1 MVEFRKIMLSAA
13 AVLTIGGCGGGGGG
27 GSSSDPAS
35 SGGVID
41 GYVSG
46 ATVFADST
54 GEGEHND
61 TELSTVTD
69 TNGDFA
75 FAGTIADG
83 TKIYAYGGTDIS
95 TGFPFEGRLSTV
107 YDATRPI
114 VLSPLTTYVAAIMAS
129 DPTMTFDTAAD
140 AVAANLGISADA
152 VKIDPMLDSDSFM
165 AAQKV
170 QKVAEVLTAAT
181 KSDGETFDEAYAQ
194 VFESLAST
202 TFSGDFNATELAAK
216 VSTDKGV
223 TLDPSITTFV
233 ETLAGTIDALAAN
246 VTTVSELDGFGET
259 INTYAEAA
267 EGAIENG
274 DLTAVSD
281 LTTTLDDMNTTQVAQ
296 EIETGT
302 YVDPMIAA
310 LAEVEDALTNNI
322 TYLGT
327 NTANAS
333 ITADL
338 VLSDPAAAPF
348 DTPDLNLTWSATPAG
363 VIDVATGA
371 VTRSDTADV
380 AVALKATVANSLVM
394 NNRVFD
400 LVVKRNEYAPVAVGD
415 SLTLDEDTN
424 ATLNVLA
431 NDTDQ
436 NGDTLFVAAV
446 SSAGHGTATL
456 NPNGTVT
463 YTPAANYNGPDSFTY
478 TVGDGTGRSAEGN
491 VSVTVTPVNDAPTI
505 GGTPTTSV
513 DQDAP
518 YSFTPSSGDVDGDTL
533 TFSIA
538 NPPAWAAFDPA
549 TGALTGTP
557 GNGDVGTTA
566 DINISVTDGIA
577 TVSLPLFSVT
587 VVNVNDAPTISGTP
601 ATSVNQDAPYSF
613 TPGAGDI
620 DGDTLTFSIQNKPS
634 WATFDTATGALSG
647 TPGNADVG
655 TTTGIVISVSDSLL
669 TASLAAFDLE
679 VINVNDA
686 PTASAASFQ
695 VPTNTLLD
703 GDLSPYASDIDVGDT
718 LTFTQVGTLAGL
730 TLNSDG
736 TFTFTSASEGNFTF
750 DYEVS
755 DGTLT
760 SAPATVTIS
769 VVANLSPVAGD
780 FAVSTDEDTAVLI
793 DVVAHTSDSDG
804 SVDAMTVAAFGAT
817 DGNLSVNPTTGV
829 VTYMP
834 NANFNGTDSFTYTI
848 QDNQGATSLPATVTV
863 TVAPVNDA
871 PTIDPIGNPPAVA
884 VSAPI
889 YEVPVS
895 IADVD
900 GDALTLDA
908 VSSNTGVASV
918 SANGTTVAVD
928 PTGIGTATVTVTV
941 SDGILTAQE
950 TFTVNV
956 VADPVLTDYSFYD
969 GQYLYDYWLE
979 DNGTANVPMY
989 TQHLLNNGAI
999 DRLTYI
1005 HTVDN
1010 NWSEVPIDPNM
1021 VTWDEIN
1028 AVWVPDSDLQIDY
1041 TISADA
1047 LTLSFQHEAI
1057 RIGTVTDLS
1066 GQTLD
1071 IPTGSGTTM
1080 PVTFSSGAK
1089 QHELLYK
1096 AVTEIF
1102 YTHWS
1107 NGLGYTTLEDHMNAD
1122 GTFYWTTGSW
1132 PWQSAIVTQKNA
1144 GGSAAVDSNGSDITT
1159 LTLGMTG
1166 NLVIDGNNSEVVG
1179 TWWVDTLPNDTNL
1192 IVRTD
1197 LNTSLVDYAL
1207 YNEGEPSFTLIH
1219 NGQVYWGAYNPPMTD
1234 FIVGGDGAGYN
1245 QTAMNDIL
1253 SAFANYTPPAPPMT
1267 VDDYW
1272 AISNTYINSK
1282 AEWDGLTK
1290 AQVSDLFGLEL
1301 WGVWPQTDGNGVV
1314 YAVDSDAVYVDANGT
1329 VLFKD
1334 INGTVMDSNAYTVIS
1349 GGTELN
1355 ISIPPSG
1362 HLYAHLGDVYDQAAL
1377 EAMFGITM
1385 PAGSMG
1391 YRPAHLRLS
1400 DEFDFYHTL
1409 TSYDIN
1415 YSSMTFTNLADFVAA
1430 NQGGLSGYVFDV
1442 NGNTGIQ
1449 FGAGDS
1455 YTDINSNG
1463 TAMLIDFSNPQVP
1476 SVVESGTWYVQD
1488 DGINGHII
1496 VVDLPSRS
1504 MPYAATVKND
1514 GISDYVTGG
1523 DKNPA
1528 FTGDIEMKFN
1538 AIARDALIAYF
1549 MSGGGSSTP
1558 TTANDATLVGAW
1570 ALGGTTTMDALLI
1583 IADNDKYMAV
1593 QQVLGTNGV
1602 IGGVEVG
1609 QYTLD
1614 ASGNFTSASPLINT
1628 NAGDTAVGAT
1638 VSDNGNDT
1646 ATLTSIDGSAVFN
1659 RLSSAI
1665 STEAGAWIVN
1675 QSTTGNIKFVIM
1687 VLDGAGNYMVAD
1699 IDDSY
1704 GSEVVGTEP
1713 GTVGRY
1719 NMTEFGTYVVE
1730 ANNTVT
1736 MTPAATTDEGAVCT
1750 DTDTSGCDTIAGDT
1764 NMEFGLTVD
1773 DTLGSQV
1780 PVNLTVSFDAT
1791 NNYMTVGG
1799 DMVFVRVVPGG
1810 PVIFP

>member
-13 AVLTIGGCGGGGGG
+13 AVLAIGGCGGGGG

-129 DPTMTFDTAAD
+129 DPTISFDTAAD
-140 AVAANLGISADA
+140 AVAANLGISADE
-152 VKIDPMLDSDSFM
+152 VKNDPMLDSDSFM

-170 QKVAEVLTAAT
+170 QKVVEVLSAAT
-181 KSDGETFDEAYAQ
+181 KSDGESFNDAYEQ
-194 VFESLAST
+194 VFNALAT
-202 TFSGDFNATELAAK
+202 TTSGEFNATALAAE
-216 VSTDKGV
+216 VGA
-223 TLDPSITTFV
+223 DPSIATFV
-233 ETLAGTIDALAAN
+233 ETLAGTIDDLAAN
-246 VTTVSELDGFGET
+246 VTTVGELDGFGET

-281 LTTTLDDMNTTQVAQ
+281 LTTTLGDMNTTQVAQ

-327 NTANAS
+327 NTADAS

-348 DTPDLNLTWSATPAG
+348 DTPDLNLTWSATPVG

-400 LVVKRNEYAPVAVGD
+400 LVVKRNEYAPVAVAD

-436 NGDTLFVAAV
+436 NGDTLFVAAI
-446 SSAGHGTATL
+446 SSAGHGTTTL

-505 GGTPTTSV
+505 GGTPAASV
-513 DQDAP
+513 NQDAP
-518 YSFTPSSGDVDGDTL
+518 YSFTPSSGDVDGDSL
-533 TFSIA
+533 TFSIVNLPGWA
-538 NPPAWAAFDPA
+538 NFDPN
-549 TGALTGTP
+549 TGTLSGTP
-557 GNGDVGTTA
+557 GNGDVGTTT

-620 DGDTLTFSIQNKPS
+620 DGDTLTFSIVNKPS
-634 WATFDTATGALSG
+634 WATFDSADGTLSG

-655 TTTGIVISVSDSLL
+655 TTTGIVISVSDSVL
-669 TASLAAFDLE
+669 TASLAPFDLE

-695 VPTNTLLD
+695 VQTNTLLD
-703 GDLSPYASDIDVGDT
+703 GDLRPYASDIDVGDT
-718 LTFTQVGTLAGL
+718 LTFTQVGMLAGL

-769 VVANLSPVAGD
+769 VVANLSPVAGN
-780 FAVSTDEDTAVLI
+780 FAASTDEDTAVLI

-804 SVDAMTVAAFGAT
+804 SVDPTTVAVSAAT
-817 DGNLSVNPTTGV
+817 DGNLSVDPATGV

-834 NANFNGTDSFTYTI
+834 NANFNGSDSFTYTI
-848 QDNQGATSLPATVTV
+848 QDNQGATSNTGTVSITV
-863 TVAPVNDA
+863 NPVNDA
-871 PTIDPIGNPPAVA
+871 PTIAPISDPAAVA
-884 VSAPI
+884 VSSADFI
-889 YEVPVS
+889 VPVS
-895 IADVD
+895 VEDID
-900 GDALTLDA
+900 GDSINVSV
-908 VSSNTGVASV
+908 VSSDTAVAIV
-918 SANGTTVAVD
+918 GTDGFKVYVD
-928 PTGIGTATVTVTV
+928 PTGVGTAVVTLTV
-941 SDGILTAQE
+941 SDGVLQAQE
-950 TFTVNV
+950 TFTVTV

-989 TQHLLNNGAI
+989 TQHLLNSGAI
-999 DRLTYI
+999 ARLTYI
-1005 HTVDN
+1005 HTPDN
-1010 NWSEVPIDPNM
+1010 NWSEVPIDPDM

-1071 IPTGSGTTM
+1071 IPAGSGTTM

-1122 GTFYWTTGSW
+1122 GTFYWTTASW

-1144 GGSAAVDSNGSDITT
+1144 GGTAAVDSNGSDITT

-1197 LNTSLVDYAL
+1197 LNTSLVDYAS
-1207 YNEGEPSFTLIH
+1207 YNEGEPSFTLLH
-1219 NGQVYWGAYNPPMTD
+1219 NGQVYWGAYNPPMSD
-1234 FIVGGDGAGYN
+1234 FIVGGDGTGYN

-1253 SAFANYTPPAPPMT
+1253 AAFANYTPPVPPVT
-1267 VDDYW
+1267 VDGFY
-1272 AISNTYINSK
+1272 ALTEIPISQ
-1282 AEWDGLTK
+1282 AEWDALAK
-1290 AQVSDLFGLEL
+1290 AQVADLANMDL
-1301 WGVWPQTDGNGVV
+1301 WGVWPDSNGTAVIAV
-1314 YAVDSDAVYVDANGT
+1314 NADALYADSNGT
-1329 VLFKD
+1329 VMFKD
-1334 INGTVMDSNAYTVIS
+1334 INGTVMESHPFTINAS
-1349 GGTELN
+1349 GTELN
-1355 ISIPPSG
+1355 VSVPPSG
-1362 HLYAHLGDVYDQAAL
+1362 HLFANLGDVYDQAAL
-1377 EAMFGITM
+1377 ETMFGITM
-1385 PAGSMG
+1385 PAGSVG
-1391 YRPAHLRLS
+1391 YKTAHLRLS
-1400 DEFDFYHTL
+1400 DEYDFWGPL
-1409 TSYDIN
+1409 ASYDVN
-1415 YSSMTFTNLADFVAA
+1415 YSSTTFATLADFVAA
-1430 NQGGLSGYVFDV
+1430 NQGGTGGYVFNV
-1442 NGNTGIQ
+1442 NGTTGIQ
-1449 FGAGDS
+1449 FTTGDA

-1463 TAMLIDFSNPQVP
+1463 TVVLIDFSDMQNPQI
-1476 SVVESGTWYVQD
+1476 VESGTW
-1488 DGINGHII
+1488 H
-1496 VVDLPSRS
+1496 
-1504 MPYAATVKND
+1504 VKND
-1514 GISDYVTGG
+1514 GNGDVIIVELPSMSWPFAATVMNDGFGDYVAEGEMM
-1523 DKNPA
+1523 PA
-1528 FTGDIEMKFN
+1528 FTGDIEIKFN
-1538 AIARDALIAYF
+1538 ITARDALIDYF
-1549 MSGGGSSTP
+1549 MSGGGSTTP

-1570 ALGGTTTMDALLI
+1570 TLSGITPMDALLI
-1583 IADNDKYMAV
+1583 IADNDKYMGV
-1593 QQVLGTNGV
+1593 QQVLGRDGV

-1614 ASGNFTSASPLINT
+1614 ASGSFTSAVPFINT
-1628 NAGDTAVGAT
+1628 NAGDTAVGTT
-1638 VSDNGNDT
+1638 VSDNGDNT
-1646 ATLTSIDGSAVFN
+1646 ATLTSIDGTAVFD

-1665 STEAGAWIVN
+1665 SPEAGAWIVN
-1675 QSTTGNIKFVIM
+1675 QSTADNIKFVVM
-1687 VLDGAGNYMVAD
+1687 VLDGAGHYMVAD
-1699 IDDSY
+1699 VDESH
-1704 GSEVVGTEP
+1704 GSEVVGSEP
-1713 GTVGRY
+1713 GVVGRF

-1730 ANNTVT
+1730 GNGTVT
-1736 MTPAATTDEGAVCT
+1736 MTPDAVTDESAVCT
-1750 DTDTSGCDTIAGDT
+1750 DLDSSGDT

-1810 PVIFP
+1810 PAIFQ

>member
-13 AVLTIGGCGGGGGG
+13 AVLAIGGCGGGGGG
-27 GSSSDPAS
+27 GSSDPAS

-61 TELSTVTD
+61 TEPSTVTD

-75 FAGTIADG
+75 FAVTIADG

-152 VKIDPMLDSDSFM
+152 VKNDPMLDSDSFM

-170 QKVAEVLTAAT
+170 QKVVEVLSAAT
-181 KSDGETFDEAYAQ
+181 KTDGESFNDAYEQ
-194 VFESLAST
+194 VFNALAT
-202 TFSGDFNATELAAK
+202 TTSGEFNATELAAE
-216 VSTDKGV
+216 VGA
-223 TLDPSITTFV
+223 DPSIATFV
-233 ETLAGTIDALAAN
+233 ETLAGTIDDLAAN
-246 VTTVSELDGFGET
+246 VTTVGELDGFGET

-281 LTTTLDDMNTTQVAQ
+281 LTTTLGDMNTTQVAQ
-296 EIETGT
+296 DIETGT

-327 NTANAS
+327 NTANEN

-338 VLSDPAAAPF
+338 VLSSPAAAPY
-348 DTPDLNLTWSATPAG
+348 DTPDLNLTWSATPMG

-380 AVALKATVANSLVM
+380 AVVLKATVANSLVT
-394 NNRVFD
+394 NNRAFD
-400 LVVKRNEYAPVAVGD
+400 LVVMRNEYAPVAVAD
-415 SLTLDEDTN
+415 NLNLDEDTN

-436 NGDTLFVAAV
+436 NGDTLFVTAV
-446 SSAGHGTATL
+446 SAAGHGAAVI
-456 NPNGTVT
+456 NPDGTVT

-478 TVGDGTGRSAEGN
+478 TVGDGTGRSADGN
-491 VSVTVTPVNDAPTI
+491 VSVTVAAVNDAPTI
-505 GGTPTTSV
+505 GGTPAASV
-513 DQDAP
+513 DQDAA
-518 YSFTPSSGDVDGDTL
+518 YSFTPSSGDIDGDTL
-533 TFSIA
+533 TFSIV

-566 DINISVTDGIA
+566 DINISVTDGTA

-587 VVNVNDAPTISGTP
+587 VVNVNDAPTIDGTP

-613 TPGAGDI
+613 TPGASDL

-695 VPTNTLLD
+695 VQTNTQLD
-703 GDLSPYASDIDVGDT
+703 GDLKPYASDIDVGDT

-730 TLNSDG
+730 TLNSNG

-769 VVANLSPVAGD
+769 VVANFSPIAAD
-780 FAVSTDEDTAVLI
+780 FTATTDEDTAVLI
-793 DVVAHTSDSDG
+793 DVVAHTGDSDG
-804 SVDAMTVAAFGAT
+804 SVDATTVAASGAT

-848 QDNQGATSLPATVTV
+848 QDNQGATSLPATVTL

-889 YEVPVS
+889 FEVPVS

-900 GDALTLDA
+900 GDALTLSA
-908 VSSNTGVASV
+908 VSSNPGVAAV

-928 PTGIGTATVTVTV
+928 PVSEGTATVTVTV
-941 SDGILTAQE
+941 DDGVLTAQE
-950 TFTVNV
+950 TFVVTV
-956 VADPVLTDYSFYD
+956 VADPVLMDNSFYD

-979 DNGTANVPMY
+979 NNGTANVPMY
-989 TQHLLNNGAI
+989 AQHYLNYGAVETM
-999 DRLTYI
+999 TYKL
-1005 HTVDN
+1005 VDN
-1010 NWSEVPIDPNM
+1010 NWSEVPIDMNM
-1021 VTWDEIN
+1021 VTWDDIN
-1028 AVWVPDSDLQIDY
+1028 TVWVPDSYLQIDY
-1041 TISADA
+1041 TISADT
-1047 LTLSFQHEAI
+1047 LTLSTQNESH
-1057 RIGTVTDLS
+1057 RLGTVTDLS

-1071 IPTGSGTTM
+1071 IQIGSGTTM
-1080 PVTFSSGAK
+1080 QVTFSAGAI
-1089 QHELLYK
+1089 QYESLYK
-1096 AVTEIF
+1096 ADNEIF
-1102 YTHWS
+1102 YSYWNS
-1107 NGLGYTTLEDHMNAD
+1107 GLGYTTLEDHMNGD
-1122 GTFYWTTGSW
+1122 GTFYWDEST
-1132 PWQSAIVTQKNA
+1132 WQPAFVAQRNA
-1144 GGSAAVDSNGSDITT
+1144 GGTAAVDSNGADITT

-1166 NLVIDGNNSEVVG
+1166 NLVADGNNSQIVG
-1179 TWWVDTLPNDTNL
+1179 TWWVSTLPNDTNL
-1192 IVRTD
+1192 IVRTE
-1197 LNTSLVDYAL
+1197 LNATLVDPAM
-1207 YNEGEPSFTLIH
+1207 YNEGEAAFTHIH
-1219 NGQVYWGAYNPPMTD
+1219 NGVVYNGSYSAPMTD
-1234 FIVGGDGAGYN
+1234 FIVGNDSVTYN
-1245 QTAMNDIL
+1245 DTAMNDIL
-1253 SAFANYTPPAPPMT
+1253 TAIANYTPPATPMT
-1267 VDDYW
+1267 VDEFW
-1272 AISNTYINSK
+1272 ALTEIPISQ
-1282 AEWDGLTK
+1282 AEWDALAK
-1290 AQVSDLFGLEL
+1290 AQVSLLADMDL
-1301 WGVWPQTDGNGVV
+1301 WGVWPDSNGTAVI
-1314 YAVDSDAVYVDANGT
+1314 AVDSEALYADSNGT
-1329 VLFKD
+1329 VMFKD
-1334 INGTVMDSNAYTVIS
+1334 INGTVTESHPFTINLA
-1349 GGTELN
+1349 GTELN
-1355 ISIPPSG
+1355 VSIPPNG
-1362 HLYAHLGDVYDQAAL
+1362 HLFAYLGETYDQAAL

-1385 PAGSMG
+1385 PAGSEG
-1391 YRPAHLRLS
+1391 YKTAHLRLS
-1400 DEFDFYHTL
+1400 DEYDFWGPLASFDV
-1409 TSYDIN
+1409 N
-1415 YSSMTFTNLADFVAA
+1415 YSSMTFTTLAEFVTA
-1430 NQGGLSGYVFDV
+1430 NQGGTGGYVFNV
-1442 NGNTGIQ
+1442 NGTTGIQ
-1449 FGAGDS
+1449 FTAGDA
-1455 YTDINSNG
+1455 YTGGSSSG
-1463 TAMLIDFSNPQVP
+1463 TVVLIDFSDMQNPQ
-1476 SVVESGTWYVQD
+1476 VVESGSWHVQS
-1488 DGINGHII
+1488 DGNGDVII
-1496 VVDLPSRS
+1496 VELPS
-1504 MPYAATVKND
+1504 MNWPFAATVMND
-1514 GISDYVTGG
+1514 GFGDYVAEG
-1523 DKNPA
+1523 DMQPA
-1528 FTGDIEMKFN
+1528 FTGDIEIKFN
-1538 AIARDALIAYF
+1538 IIARDALINYF
-1549 MSGGGSSTP
+1549 MSGGGSSTTP

-1570 ALGGTTTMDALLI
+1570 ALGGITTMDALLI
-1583 IADNDKYMAV
+1583 VADNDKYMAV
-1593 QQVLGTNGV
+1593 QQVLGSDGI

-1614 ASGNFTSASPLINT
+1614 AGGNFTNAAPLINT
-1628 NAGDTAVGAT
+1628 NAGDSAVGAT
-1638 VSDNGNDT
+1638 VVDNGDDT
-1646 ATLTSIDGSAVFN
+1646 ATLTTVSDGPAVFN

-1665 STEAGAWIVN
+1665 SLEAGAWIMN
-1675 QSTTGNIKFVIM
+1675 QSTTGSVKFVILA
-1687 VLDGAGNYMVAD
+1687 LDGAGHYMVAD
-1699 IDDSY
+1699 VDENQ
-1704 GSEVVGTEP
+1704 GSDPVEIEP
-1713 GTVGRY
+1713 GSFGRY

-1730 ANNTVT
+1730 GNGTVT
-1736 MTPAATTDEGAVCT
+1736 MMPDAVTDESAVCT
-1750 DTDTSGCDTIAGDT
+1750 DADTSGCDTVAGDT
-1764 NMEFGLTVD
+1764 NLEFGLTAYD
-1773 DTLGSQV
+1773 ASGHLV
-1780 PVNLTVSFDAT
+1780 PVNMTVSFDAT
-1791 NNYMTVGG
+1791 NNYMTL
-1799 DMVFVRVVPGG
+1799 DSSMVFVRVVPNG
-1810 PVIFP
+1810 PVIFQ